1 VGHHARPQQPQDD
14 SSSALGEVGEDSA
27 ERKEEHLAICF
38 HAVSSSTPSLQPQ
51 NEPPISLS
59 HGLFFELMTSFLV
72 PYNSVK
78 YMLRRI
84 NGIGMEF
91 GMRAGSCT
99 GCGKLQEDF
108 LTRFGFSHMPPK
120 LIVLPAVV
128 FMAYVMAS
136 NKNMGCD
143 E

>member
-1 VGHHARPQQPQDD
+1 
-14 SSSALGEVGEDSA
+14 
-27 ERKEEHLAICF
+27 
-38 HAVSSSTPSLQPQ
+38 
-51 NEPPISLS
+51 
-59 HGLFFELMTSFLV
+59 M
-72 PYNSVK
+72 PYSSVK
-78 YMLRRI
+78 YMVRRI

-120 LIVLPAVV
+120 LIVLSAVV
-128 FMAYVMAS
+128 FMTYVMAS